1 MRSEILAS
9 TPHILS
15 MLSCCSITTLLSI
28 SILQCKAQ
36 TPGSSLGGQRCCST
50 FLQREEGFMSEE
62 KTGALLNAEEG
73 QVLSIITQQLMELC
87 MRRYGD
93 AARV

>member
-1 MRSEILAS
+1 
-9 TPHILS
+9 
-15 MLSCCSITTLLSI
+15 
-28 SILQCKAQ
+28 
-36 TPGSSLGGQRCCST
+36 
-50 FLQREEGFMSEE
+50 MSEE